1 MNERELS
8 ESLLAYD
15 AAEISNHDSRHMA
28 AEIIRRDQRWTLV
41 WSVGVILVWFVAI
54 GLICPMAATIGGTFS
69 ETGATAQ
76 KLIEATKIE
85 SSLPLQLEQAA
96 ESIKF
101 AVPKIALL
109 LMIATVLSVLLVR
122 SSRRATLRQV
132 NANLMQISR
141 QLEQLNTSTSETSN

>member
-15 AAEISNHDSRHMA
+15 AAEVSNKDPRKIA
-28 AEIIRRDQRWTLV
+28 AQIIRRDQCWTRF

-54 GLICPMAATIGGTFS
+54 GLICPMAAMIGNTFT
-69 ETGATAQ
+69 ETGATMQ
-76 KLIEATKIE
+76 KLIDATKIE
-85 SSLPLQLEQAA
+85 SNLPHHLDQAA
-96 ESIKF
+96 EAVFF
-101 AVPKIALL
+101 AMPKVALL
-109 LMIATVLSVLLVR
+109 LMIATILTVLLVR

-141 QLEQLNTSTSETSN
+141 QLEGLSASANAASE